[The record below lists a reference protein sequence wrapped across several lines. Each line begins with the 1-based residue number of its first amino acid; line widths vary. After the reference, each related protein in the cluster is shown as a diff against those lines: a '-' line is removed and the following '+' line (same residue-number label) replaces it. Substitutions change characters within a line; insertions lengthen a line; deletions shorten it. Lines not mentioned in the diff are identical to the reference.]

1 MCINPTQRLE
11 TPEGIVYNEEYKIY
25 GSKFDGGNFSEISV
39 RFRSCTLVDNV
50 ANGCKSSEEIVDWLA
65 NKNIFVLYND
75 YEFKANNFDEPVQ
88 KKSKSERFKIQPS
101 GRYEYS
107 QFVRKMK
114 FNLSDSL
121 WSIGLLFSDKIDGF
135 TVVDQS
141 GALLALRSWDCE
153 EEEPTCI
160 ITEVKFSQ
168 DKDLYKY
175 VRNAYT
181 ILDLLRDIGGLFGA
195 LNAIFT
201 ALVFLLNFD
210 GLYQWLTS
218 HLFRVQ
224 LMPDYLSRRATGVD
238 RRVHS
243 SAMA

>member
-1 MCINPTQRLE
+1 M
-11 TPEGIVYNEEYKIY
+11 
-25 GSKFDGGNFSEISV
+25 V
-39 RFRSCTLVDNV
+39 RFRTCTLVDNV
-50 ANGCKSSEEIVDWLA
+50 ANGCKSRDEIDDWIQ
-65 NKNIFVLYND
+65 NKNIFILHND

-88 KKSKSERFKIQPS
+88 KKARYETFKIQTS
-101 GRYEYS
+101 GRYEYI
-107 QFVRKMK
+107 QLIRKMK

-141 GALLALRSWDCE
+141 GQPETLRARDCE
-153 EEEPTCI
+153 EEDPTCI
-160 ITEVKFSQ
+160 ITEVNFSQ

-175 VRNAYT
+175 IRNAYT

-195 LNAIFT
+195 LNAIFS
-201 ALVFLLNFD
+201 ALIFLLNFD

-224 LMPDYLSRRATGVD
+224 LMPDYLSRRAQGVES
-238 RRVHS
+238 RVHT